1 MSLKL
6 TRGFTLVEVVV
17 AISILSMIVLGTLA
31 ALRTFG
37 RTQATLEDVSE
48 RTQSLRQ
55 VSGLLRRT
63 LVDAQ
68 ALPMAS
74 RITFGGIYFY
84 GDGQKLVWVAPFS
97 ASRHLGGM
105 TIFGLQVQE
114 GDLLLS
120 MAPYVDSQP
129 VDESNLTPLVIAE
142 EIESFSL
149 AYRAEPGGE
158 WVENWQEQ
166 PALPDSVRLT
176 LMVAG
181 RHWPDLIV
189 RLNDASVSGL

>member
-1 MSLKL
+1 MSLKSA
-6 TRGFTLVEVVV
+6 RGFTLVEVVV

-37 RTQATLEDVSE
+37 RTQTTLETVSE

-55 VSGLLRRT
+55 VSGLLRRA

-68 ALPMAS
+68 PLPFAT
-74 RITFGGIYFY
+74 RHTFGLYFF
-84 GDGQKLVWVAPFS
+84 GDSQSLVWVAPFS

-105 TIFGLQVQE
+105 TVFGLRAE
-114 GDLLLS
+114 DGDLLLT
-120 MAPYVDSQP
+120 MAPYVDSRP
-129 VDESNLTPLVIAE
+129 VDESNLQPLVIAE
-142 EIESFSL
+142 EVESFSL

-158 WVENWQEQ
+158 WVDNWQGQ
-166 PALPDSVRLT
+166 PALPDSLRLT
-176 LMVAG
+176 LMVEG

>member
-1 MSLKL
+1 MNPES

-37 RTQATLEDVSE
+37 RTQTTLETVSE

-68 ALPMAS
+68 PLPFAT
-74 RITFGGIYFY
+74 RHTFGLYFF
-84 GDGQKLVWVAPFS
+84 GDSQSLVWVAPFS

-105 TIFGLQVQE
+105 TVFGLRAQD
-114 GDLLLS
+114 GDLLLT
-120 MAPYVDSQP
+120 MAPYVDSRP
-129 VDESNLTPLVIAE
+129 VDESNLQPLVIAE
-142 EIESFSL
+142 EVESFSL

-158 WVENWQEQ
+158 WVDNWQGQ
-166 PALPDSVRLT
+166 PALPDSLRLT
-176 LMVAG
+176 LMVEG

>member
-1 MSLKL
+1 MNPES

-37 RTQATLEDVSE
+37 RTQTTLETVSE

-68 ALPMAS
+68 PLPFS
-74 RITFGGIYFY
+74 TRHTFGLYFF
-84 GDGQKLVWVAPFS
+84 GDSQSLVWVAPFS
-97 ASRHLGGM
+97 VSRHLGGM
-105 TIFGLQVQE
+105 TVFGLRAQD
-114 GDLLLS
+114 GDLLLT
-120 MAPYVDSQP
+120 MAPYVDSHP
-129 VDESNLTPLVIAE
+129 VDESNLQPLVIAE
-142 EIESFSL
+142 EVESFSL

-158 WVENWQEQ
+158 WVENWQGQ
-166 PALPDSVRLT
+166 PALPDSLRLT
-176 LMVAG
+176 LMVEG